1 MVDKNPVIIEAAIN
15 GGTALSRNPNV
26 PRSPEEI
33 GREALACLDAGAS
46 VIHNHIEDITATGEP
61 AASRYAQGWKP
72 VLAAR
77 PDAVLCPTLTLC
89 PNPVEAV
96 AHLAPCALYGAAMAP
111 LDPGSDN
118 LCTTGPDGLP
128 GDQRFL
134 YVNSY
139 ELIDQSVRALEGA
152 GLGPSVAIYE
162 PGFLRL
168 VLAYHR
174 AGRLPRGAM
183 IKLYF
188 CGDYDFIGS
197 APHAEQQVRS
207 VGFGLPPTRKAL
219 DAYLDMLEGS
229 GLAWAVAVLGGD
241 CIASEVARHAMEQ
254 GGHLRVGLEDFGG
267 PAQPG
272 NVELVEQAAALC
284 REMGRE
290 PATCSEARA
299 ILGLAAI

>member
-1 MVDKNPVIIEAAIN
+1 MSGQPVIIEAAIN
-15 GGTALSRNPNV
+15 GATSLSRNPNV

-33 GREALACLDAGAS
+33 GTVALACLDAGAS
-46 VIHNHIEDITATGEP
+46 VIHNHIEDITLTGNT
-61 AASRYAQGWKP
+61 AARRYGEGWKP

-89 PNPVEAV
+89 PDPAEAV
-96 AHLAPCALYGAAMAP
+96 SHLAPCAVLGATMAP

-118 LCTTGPDGLP
+118 LCTTGSDGLP
-128 GDQRFL
+128 GDMRFL

-139 ELIDQSVRALEGA
+139 ELIDQQVQALQA
-152 GLGPSVAIYE
+152 ANLGPSVAIYE

-174 AGRLPRGAM
+174 AGRLPKGTM

-188 CGDYDFIGS
+188 CGDYDFIGTT
-197 APHAEQQVRS
+197 PHSEQKVRS

-219 DAYLDMLEGS
+219 DAYLDMLDGT
-229 GLAWAVAVLGGD
+229 GLAWTVAVLGGD
-241 CIASEVARHAMEQ
+241 CTATEVAIHALER

-267 PAQPG
+267 PAQPT
-272 NVELVEQAAALC
+272 NIELVKRAAELCNKVGRPAATC
-284 REMGRE
+284 RE
-290 PATCSEARA
+290 ARS
-299 ILGLAAI
+299 ILGL

>member
-1 MVDKNPVIIEAAIN
+1 MTDMGPVIIEAAIN
-15 GGTALSRNPNV
+15 GATALSRNRNV
-26 PRSPEEI
+26 PRTPDEI
-33 GREALACLDAGAS
+33 ARDALACIEAGAS
-46 VIHNHIEDITATGEP
+46 VIHNHIEDITQTGEQ
-61 AASRYAQGWKP
+61 AACRYGQGWSA

-89 PNPVEAV
+89 PDPAEAV
-96 AHLAPCALYGAAMAP
+96 SHLAPCAHLGAMMAP

-139 ELIDQSVRALEGA
+139 ELIDHQVQALAAA

-174 AGRLPRGAM
+174 AGRLALGTM

-197 APHAEQQVRS
+197 APHSEQKVRS

-219 DAYLDMLEGS
+219 DAYLEMLEGT
-229 GLAWAVAVLGGD
+229 GLAWTVAVLGGD
-241 CIASEVARHAMEQ
+241 CIASDVALHALER

-267 PAQPG
+267 PTQPS
-272 NVELVEQAAALC
+272 NVELVERAADLC
-284 REMGRE
+284 RQAGRK
-290 PATCSEARA
+290 PASCAEARS
-299 ILGLAAI
+299 ILGL

>member
-1 MVDKNPVIIEAAIN
+1 MADKRPVIIEAAIN
-15 GGTALSRNPNV
+15 GATALSRNPNV
-26 PRSPEEI
+26 PRAPAEI
-33 GREALACLDAGAS
+33 ARDSLACIDAGAS
-46 VIHNHIEDITATGEP
+46 VIHNHIEDITMTGD
-61 AASRYAQGWKP
+61 AAARRYGEGWKP

-89 PNPVEAV
+89 KDPVEAV
-96 AHLAPCALYGAAMAP
+96 SHLAPCARFGAVMAP

-139 ELIDQSVRALEGA
+139 ELIDQSVRALEA
-152 GLGPSVAIYE
+152 AKLGPSVAIYE

-174 AGRLPRGAM
+174 AGRLPKGTM

-197 APHAEQQVRS
+197 APHSEQRVRS
-207 VGFGLPPTRKAL
+207 VGFGLPPTARAL
-219 DAYLDMLEGS
+219 DAYIEMLEGTE
-229 GLAWAVAVLGGD
+229 LAWTVAVLGGD
-241 CIASEVARHAMEQ
+241 CIASEVALHALRR

-267 PAQPG
+267 PSQPS
-272 NVELVEQAAALC
+272 NLELVERAANLC
-284 REMGRE
+284 REAGHE
-290 PATCSEARA
+290 PASSAQARA
-299 ILGLAAI
+299 ILGLPAA